1 MLTEKFTDLIATLTV
16 HIRLF
21 RDYPADVNNSLDLGV
36 LGFWNLMLEVIFI
49 LFVIACFCAGVLL
62 TAALAIV
69 SYPLKAL
76 LNVGSVILS
85 SIKNPHNDIVQDR
98 IQPRLAES
106 PVIRKLDKKAN
117 GKEKE

>member
-1 MLTEKFTDLIATLTV
+1 M
-16 HIRLF
+16 
-21 RDYPADVNNSLDLGV
+21 
-36 LGFWNLMLEVIFI
+36 GFWNLMLEVIFI
-49 LFVIACFCAGVLL
+49 LFVIICLCAGVLL
-62 TAALAIV
+62 TAGLAVI

-76 LNVGSVILS
+76 LNVGSAILR

-106 PVIRKLDKKAN
+106 PIVSKVDKKAN